1 MILDQNVEKNAKQE
15 KDLQR
20 LHKECSSLTIQIEK
34 LQEVEQRAQELI
46 SQASIHAETI
56 ATLQKDLINEKIN
69 NEKFKSN
76 LEKLGLTPEI
86 LDNDINVIVEKM
98 LGNPEI
104 SKNIL
109 SICKAQIEEEEP
121 CKKCAENVHSDV
133 LLQAEEVASSIS
145 AEWSK
150 QCDKLYSEIS
160 NLQSLNDSLQNEN
173 ATLKVDISTLK
184 SQVNSLQTQ
193 QTALQLANSQLVAE
207 KDEVRRYFFATVKTV
222 NQLDD

>member
-1 MILDQNVEKNAKQE
+1 M
-15 KDLQR
+15 
-20 LHKECSSLTIQIEK
+20 TIQIEK